1 MTPSH
6 RSERAV
12 NAQSSPPDTPLHFC
26 QCRECIHE
34 CGTALDFAE
43 SLDDQLGCWL
53 NATMYNRHRRE
64 EVLRRGLE
72 HVNLDGNGQPISEV
86 PLLNSSRGLAPSPEL
101 NRTSIPAAKA
111 TPIIQSQDPS
121 PSITDLDH
129 LRSKIHHHV
138 HSLSLR
144 GPLKFAG
151 YPTIDGPYVRPDEDG
166 LVVINSGPQMLEP
179 RHPSNRSLLAFQND
193 LIVLLKEAR
202 AIETHSVGEII
213 KEKEALVQRIY
224 RELDRVDDFKEKEW
238 ERQRNGAD
246 DEDSDTFVNTGRL
259 ITPHHVYV

>member
-1 MTPSH
+1 
-6 RSERAV
+6 
-12 NAQSSPPDTPLHFC
+12 
-26 QCRECIHE
+26 
-34 CGTALDFAE
+34 
-43 SLDDQLGCWL
+43 
-53 NATMYNRHRRE
+53 MYNRHRRE

-72 HVNLDGNGQPISEV
+72 HVNLDGNGQLISEV